1 MKSRIMYIELKDG
14 HQDDGPARI
23 GRVRFSRTGVTVYYR
38 DLELERSRGISANYR
53 DVATGEGYWV
63 SGCKR
68 NGQDRHWA
76 GGGPVHIDEDVRAEY
91 WSEIRGLPDR
101 RDEPIA

>member
-1 MKSRIMYIELKDG
+1 MMPRIMYVELKDG
-14 HQDDGPARI
+14 HGDRGPARI

-38 DLELERSRGISANYR
+38 DLELQRCRGIAGNYR
-53 DVATGEGYWV
+53 DAATGEEYWV

-76 GGGPVHIDEDVRAEY
+76 GGGPVFVDEDVRAEY
-91 WSEIRGLPDR
+91 WTEIRGLPHRKD
-101 RDEPIA
+101 DPIA